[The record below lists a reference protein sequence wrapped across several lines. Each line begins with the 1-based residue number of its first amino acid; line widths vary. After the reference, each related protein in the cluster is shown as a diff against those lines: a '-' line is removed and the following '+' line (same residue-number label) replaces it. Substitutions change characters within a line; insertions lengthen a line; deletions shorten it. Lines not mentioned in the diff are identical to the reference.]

1 MKKQKSTPKKKI
13 SYLDYMCMI
22 GERVQWINFKGEK
35 FEGRLVKMDGENL
48 ATVKLDDG
56 SIVHYQC

>member
-35 FEGRLVKMDGENL
+35 FEGRLVKMDDENL
-48 ATVKLDDG
+48 DDVCH
-56 SIVHYQC
+56 ITI